1 MENRIERI
9 LKDKSKKVVIY
20 TMAGY
25 PDLKMTKRIIELL
38 AKTGVSLIEL
48 GIPFSD
54 PIADGPTIQYAGEI
68 ALQKGTNIKKIF
80 NLVKSIRKKTDVPLV
95 VMTYYNIIF
104 NYGKEKF
111 IKDAVK
117 AGVDGA
123 IIPDL
128 PFDEETDFYYKAKKS
143 SFFIIYLVSPTNTLT
158 RAKKIVEKSM
168 GFVYYILLR
177 GVTGVRKKNESDL
190 NRLITL
196 KRHINKP
203 FFAGF
208 GISTPEQAGKIFKY
222 ADGVIIGSAFIN
234 EISKYIKKQ
243 DLMLKKAERFV
254 KGFIY
259 EAEIATKE

>member
-1 MENRIERI
+1 MENRIEKI
-9 LKDKSKKVVIY
+9 LKEKNKKVIIY

-25 PDLKMTKRIIELL
+25 PDFKTTKKILMTLSES
-38 AKTGVSLIEL
+38 GVSLIEL

-54 PIADGPTIQYAGEI
+54 PIADGPVIQHAGEV
-68 ALQKGTNIKKIF
+68 ALKKGVTIKKIF
-80 NLVKSIRKKTDVPLV
+80 ELVKSIRKKINTPIV
-95 VMTYYNIIF
+95 VMTYYNIVF

-117 AGVDGA
+117 AGIDGA

-128 PFDEETDFYYKAKKS
+128 PFDEETDLYKEAKKTD
-143 SFFIIYLVSPTNTLT
+143 FYIIYLVSPTNTIT

-168 GFVYYILLR
+168 GFVYYILLK

-190 NRLITL
+190 SKLITL

-208 GISTPEQAGKIFKY
+208 GISKPKQARLILKY
-222 ADGVIIGSAFIN
+222 ADGVIIGSAFID
-234 EISKYIKKQ
+234 EVSKYIKRPG
-243 DLMLKKAERFV
+243 LLIKKVKKFI
-254 KGFIY
+254 KGFVY
-259 EAEIATKE
+259 EAKIATKK